1 MTNKIKAFEYLV
13 IKLSDWYKELNKN
26 ISFENNDLN
35 KLKILKLHF
44 FVSAVNANEKK
55 EGLLNIFDNFYAM
68 PYGHVESDV
77 YSKINQFESMRIDR
91 SGLAFTKSL
100 PINYFADIEEII
112 PEIDQSISNLR
123 SINNDLINYK
133 ALDLVNLSHTWY
145 SWRLV
150 FNYAKQN
157 GSFSAPIPSD
167 LIRRE
172 PKFFH
177 LELLN

>member
-1 MTNKIKAFEYLV
+1 MANKIKAFEYLV
-13 IKLSDWYKELNKN
+13 IKLSEWYKELNNN

-35 KLKILKLHF
+35 KLKVLKLHF
-44 FVSAVNANEKK
+44 FVSAVNANENK

-77 YSKINQFESMRIDR
+77 YSQISQLESMKIDR
-91 SGLAFTKSL
+91 KGLAFTKCL
-100 PINYFADIEEII
+100 DNNYFDDIKKII
-112 PEIDQSISNLR
+112 PEIDQSIINLR
-123 SINNDLINYK
+123 TINNDLINYK
-133 ALDLVNLSHTWY
+133 ALDLVNLSHRWY

-157 GSFSAPIPSD
+157 GSFSAPIPTE

-172 PKFFH
+172 PKIFH
-177 LELLN
+177 LELIN

>member
-1 MTNKIKAFEYLV
+1 MSVKIKAFEYLA
-13 IKLSDWYKELNKN
+13 IKLSEWYRELNHN
-26 ISFENNDLN
+26 LPFERNDLN

-44 FVSAVNANEKK
+44 FVSAVNANESK
-55 EGLLNIFDNFYAM
+55 EGLLRIFNNFYAM

-77 YSKINQFESMRIDR
+77 YSQLNQLESISIDR
-91 SGLAFTKSL
+91 SGLKFTKIL
-100 PINYFADIEEII
+100 PKHYFDEIENII
-112 PEIDQSISNLR
+112 PEINH
-123 SINNDLINYK
+123 SINELKSINIDLINYK
-133 ALDLVNLSHTWY
+133 ALDLVNLSHRWY

-157 GSFSAPIPSD
+157 GSFSAPIPSE
-167 LIRRE
+167 LIRKE